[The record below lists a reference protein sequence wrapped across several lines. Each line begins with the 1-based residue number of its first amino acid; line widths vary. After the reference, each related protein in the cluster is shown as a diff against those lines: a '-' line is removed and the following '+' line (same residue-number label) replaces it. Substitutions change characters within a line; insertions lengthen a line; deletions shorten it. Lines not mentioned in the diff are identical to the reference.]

1 MRIIEILRR
10 IWLFYANKIKTSESV
25 SKQSTQ
31 LKLELNSSLRQ
42 KLGTL
47 FSWKCKVLL
56 ADVRMLQVTI
66 VIDEGGLPKYATRY
80 HYLSPMYCRPGGLFS
95 NQVGPRGKIYTMDII

>member
-1 MRIIEILRR
+1 MRITEISRR
-10 IWLFYANKIKTSESV
+10 IWLFSANKIKTSESV

-47 FSWKCKVLL
+47 ASN
-56 ADVRMLQVTI
+56 
-66 VIDEGGLPKYATRY
+66 
-80 HYLSPMYCRPGGLFS
+80 FS
-95 NQVGPRGKIYTMDII
+95 NSTSATFMTYIQTGLCLNDKSVKA